1 MVVESKDTDHL
12 LTHSSS
18 YAGVQGSPINS
29 IEKQATELSFSVS
42 GKTIKVYKRRWYILT
57 VYSFFVILSTLYV
70 NTFPPIQGPAKQV
83 FHWMDWNILLL
94 NSVCTIS
101 LIFTSAPFGWLAV
114 KKGKN

>member
-1 MVVESKDTDHL
+1 MIVESKETDHL
-12 LTHSSS
+12 LTNSNSF
-18 YAGVQGSPINS
+18 AGVQGSQTNS
-29 IEKQATELSFSVS
+29 IEKQATELGFS
-42 GKTIKVYKRRWYILT
+42 GKTIKVYERRWYILT
-57 VYSFFVILSTLYV
+57 IYSFFVILSTLYV